1 MVAENFGSPW
11 PVVGVIGLCLL
22 GYILLE
28 RRRSPW
34 IADNLDRS
42 TRNVSTEVMAGCM
55 DTVTVIMRAVG
66 MAVVLCTEEGLH
78 DYTGLAL
85 KHILVGHLVGQVA
98 TLAFSNYET
107 PLCTPSIEVLP
118 LIKAMQEQI
127 SLMAPEQNESV
138 LASTILCSSCATLA
152 SGLALY
158 LLGLSGMGSA
168 LRFVPFS
175 VEVSVQAMLG
185 LVLFGLGIEA
195 SCEVDILRLG
205 HSGAISRG
213 MGNVPDAF
221 VDKIRNSAFGHAWQA
236 ELFTLFLDFNIF
248 SLWAASFLCAA
259 AIYFFTKYVK
269 DSPFTIAAF
278 TFLALGIFHGI
289 RVASGISIQA
299 AQQSKWLYPETE
311 YFPLWKLYELETTKD
326 IIWSAVFFNM
336 DKILLSA
343 FIISVVNIA
352 CQLAVTSTLLPPK
365 VMGTSTFDYEMI
377 VQGRS
382 HILASLFFGF
392 SADYGNDDTLVHR
405 MVGGRFRLSMWA
417 HVLTMALCVFFV
429 DIPKNSLPYV
439 PRFINGCIVLLA
451 SAELLV
457 AGFVQ
462 GYSLLTRNEFI
473 VVCMAAAATLL
484 CGGQV
489 QAGLLVGIF
498 LAFADTI
505 RNFTLAL
512 EQLPPARDEGGAKVF
527 ELPSYIFFAT
537 APGITAAIREELQSR
552 VVILDWEKV
561 RGLDTKAAM
570 EFAQLL
576 DKEDTRPRGA
586 LVYCGLKG
594 PCRPLLVKAEALPE
608 EAGSM
613 SNASYETARGGQRG
627 SRSRR
632 STRLGVRSMHLLA
645 EEAPSISWPL
655 EVQGM
660 LQAKDL
666 ARLLCEEQ
674 ELKLM
679 GRGNCAGQ
687 AASGFSAGDSAGT

>member
-1 MVAENFGSPW
+1 
-11 PVVGVIGLCLL
+11 
-22 GYILLE
+22 
-28 RRRSPW
+28 
-34 IADNLDRS
+34 
-42 TRNVSTEVMAGCM
+42 
-55 DTVTVIMRAVG
+55 
-66 MAVVLCTEEGLH
+66 
-78 DYTGLAL
+78 
-85 KHILVGHLVGQVA
+85 
-98 TLAFSNYET
+98 
-107 PLCTPSIEVLP
+107 
-118 LIKAMQEQI
+118 
-127 SLMAPEQNESV
+127 
-138 LASTILCSSCATLA
+138 
-152 SGLALY
+152 
-158 LLGLSGMGSA
+158 
-168 LRFVPFS
+168 
-175 VEVSVQAMLG
+175 
-185 LVLFGLGIEA
+185 
-195 SCEVDILRLG
+195 
-205 HSGAISRG
+205 
-213 MGNVPDAF
+213 
-221 VDKIRNSAFGHAWQA
+221 A

-259 AIYFFTKYVK
+259 AIYFFTKYVTK

-365 VMGTSTFDYEMI
+365 VMGTSTFDYDEMI

-613 SNASYETARGGQRG
+613 SNASYETARGSQRG

-632 STRLGVRSMHLLA
+632 STRSWACAACICWPRRRPASPGPWRCRACCRPKTWRGCFVRSR
-645 EEAPSISWPL
+645 S
-655 EVQGM
+655 
-660 LQAKDL
+660 
-666 ARLLCEEQ
+666 
-674 ELKLM
+674 
-679 GRGNCAGQ
+679 
-687 AASGFSAGDSAGT
+687 

>member
-195 SCEVDILRLG
+195 SCEVDILTDF
-205 HSGAISRG
+205 AAD
-213 MGNVPDAF
+213 P
-221 VDKIRNSAFGHAWQA
+221 A